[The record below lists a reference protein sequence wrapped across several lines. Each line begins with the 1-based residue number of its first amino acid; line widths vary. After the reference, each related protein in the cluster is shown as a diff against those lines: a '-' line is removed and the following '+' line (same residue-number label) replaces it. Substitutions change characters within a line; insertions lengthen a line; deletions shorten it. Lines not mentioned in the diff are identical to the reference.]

1 LGGITPP
8 GFEDIQT
15 EIGRMADMVSG
26 LGGITPPG
34 FEDRQAEIGRMA
46 NLVEGLGGITPPGF
60 EDIQDIITQM
70 GLDVRGL
77 PGMADFDPLGE
88 QIAGYGASIA
98 DLGQTDV
105 DWTPIEEQIGGFQT
119 AIEGLGDAIPD
130 FDNWEDFF
138 AWADTQDGEVPG
150 EVPEE
155 QQDLIAQLQKII
167 LDLSG
172 ADPMDADALRAD
184 PVNASLL
191 LDLENRMEEEQGQ
204 MIEDMQRLGIL
215 ASGETAGELAD
226 LSEAEARAVSDILS
240 SGAERARAD
249 RETGLARGVD
259 LSGIISD
266 RDIATAELI
275 GRTIS
280 GEQTIGGQQADLDVI
295 GSVMAI
301 MDPSL
306 DISQE
311 VRMALAQAIMRSS
324 WRGSDKDRLEIEAA
338 LGISG
343 EDPGSGGGEPEYY
356 FPGDTYHDADTNKFI
371 QDNFPGKYLRIHP
384 GVAMFDSGTPDNP
397 KRVPPRVAIWD
408 SYKNEWVLA

>member
-15 EIGRMADMVSG
+15 EIGRMANLVKG

-119 AIEGLGDAIPD
+119 AVEDLGDVRL
-130 FDNWEDFF
+130 EDEEVVV
-138 AWADTQDGEVPG
+138 DGEVDG

-155 QQDLIAQLQKII
+155 QQDLIAQLQQII
-167 LDLSG
+167 LDL
-172 ADPMDADALRAD
+172 ARQDPMDAAALRAD

-295 GSVMAI
+295 GSVMAV

-306 DISQE
+306 DISSE
-311 VRMALAQAIMRSS
+311 VRKSLAQAIIRSS

-343 EDPGSGGGEPEYY
+343 EDPGRHVVNAEYHS
-356 FPGDTYHDADTNKFI
+356 PGDTYPDADTNKFI
-371 QDNFPGKYLRIHP
+371 QDNFPDKELIIHP
-384 GVAMFDSGTPDNP
+384 KEAIFEAGTYGPGDAGH
-397 KRVPPRVAIWD
+397 VPTRVAIWD
-408 SYKNEWVLA
+408 SYKNVWVLD